1 MYCECKG
8 KEFNQFIDLLKL
20 VRKIYKGCSIVENS
34 VVPFELIDENSIFK
48 NSYFIT
54 DKYLFKNDIFT
65 SLQIKNIEDFLAF
78 LKTTDPNNPKNKSK
92 FYLESE
98 GDNLYCYRD
107 DGNENKDVCLVGE
120 YLSTFD
126 EDYIS
131 LHSVDNEIYNLEESN
146 RGKYN
151 DRMFD
156 ASSLI
161 KELADYATITV
172 NLTKD
177 EEYKMIITHKLF
189 PNIKKVDYINMRFF
203 VTDEDIFPVIVTA
216 TTMKL
221 LDEPL
226 MFKLLIRCSKY

>member
-20 VRKIYKGCSIVENS
+20 VRKIYKGCNLFKNAVL
-34 VVPFELIDENSIFK
+34 PYELIEEDSIFK

-54 DKYLFKNDIFT
+54 DKYLFNNDIFT

-78 LKTTDPNNPKNKSK
+78 LKTTNPNNPKNKSK

-98 GDNLYCYRD
+98 GNNLYCYRD

-120 YLSTFD
+120 YLSMFD

-131 LHSVDNEIYNLEESN
+131 MNSAYDEIYKLKCDNKDN
-146 RGKYN
+146 IYKYN
-151 DRMFD
+151 

-161 KELADYATITV
+161 GELTDYATLTL

-177 EEYKMIITHKLF
+177 GEYKVIFTHKLF
-189 PNIKKVDYINMRFF
+189 PNIKKVNYIDMEYIKTN
-203 VTDEDIFPVIVTA
+203 EDIFPVIVTG
-216 TTMKL
+216 TTINL